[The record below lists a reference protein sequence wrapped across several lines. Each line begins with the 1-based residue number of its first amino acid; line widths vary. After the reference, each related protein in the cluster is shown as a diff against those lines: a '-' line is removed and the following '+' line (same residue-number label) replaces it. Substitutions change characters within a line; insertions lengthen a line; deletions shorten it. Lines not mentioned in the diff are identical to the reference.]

1 MKKIIDIYAQ
11 DIKDIF
17 TNYAMLIVVISLC
30 ILPSLYAWFNIK
42 ASWDPYGNTGNIPVA
57 VVNNDKGNTLRNK
70 YINIGDELINKLK
83 KNNKLGWKFVSES
96 EAEKGVKDGTYY
108 ASIEIPSNFSKD
120 LTSLITSNVK
130 RGEII
135 YTVNEKIN
143 AVAPKITDKGASS
156 IQLQVNQ
163 TVVETVS
170 QVLFETF
177 NTIGIE
183 LEKQLPKLSNIEN
196 TLIEV
201 QDKFPDIYNTVDLA
215 SDGISKIETFSKD
228 LKNDL
233 PMLKETLENSKSLSS
248 DVKDFLQSSK
258 GSINDILPIINND
271 VSLINDISSSIV
283 DISNSL
289 LDLASNNSDKLVNL
303 IDNLSVKLDGLS
315 NTNKSLVNF
324 LNKLNAIKPN
334 DSLTNTIN
342 KLSGLNSKIST
353 AISDLSTAKNQISS
367 GQIPST
373 GIINNINQVSK
384 DIQSITSNIY
394 NNFDS
399 NISNPINNIFDKG
412 FTVAD
417 NIIQVL
423 QSAEAKLPQ
432 ANDILDTVLKLSD
445 KGDKG
450 IQFAKENLP
459 KAEKIVN
466 ELVSAMEKVNK
477 DNNLNDLINL
487 LKNDVISEKNFL
499 KEPVTIT
506 EHKIYPIKNYG
517 SGMTPFYTVLALWV
531 GLLLLSSLLSAE
543 VHGEYKPFQIYFG
556 RGLTFGTIS
565 IIQSLIVSMGDIY
578 ILGVSP
584 KNPVLLILGS
594 VFISVVFT
602 SIIYSLVSIFGNIGK
617 ALGIVL
623 LVVQLAGSG
632 GTFPIQVTPKFFQI
646 VNPYLPFTYAI
657 SILREAIGGVYQP
670 VLTKDIIVL
679 CIYIVIFLVLALL
692 LKRPLNKLFEGFTN
706 KFASSRLSEH

>member
-228 LKNDL
+228 LKN
-233 PMLKETLENSKSLSS
+233 
-248 DVKDFLQSSK
+248 
-258 GSINDILPIINND
+258 
-271 VSLINDISSSIV
+271 
-283 DISNSL
+283 
-289 LDLASNNSDKLVNL
+289 
-303 IDNLSVKLDGLS
+303 
-315 NTNKSLVNF
+315 
-324 LNKLNAIKPN
+324 
-334 DSLTNTIN
+334 
-342 KLSGLNSKIST
+342 
-353 AISDLSTAKNQISS
+353 
-367 GQIPST
+367 
-373 GIINNINQVSK
+373 
-384 DIQSITSNIY
+384 
-394 NNFDS
+394 
-399 NISNPINNIFDKG
+399 
-412 FTVAD
+412 
-417 NIIQVL
+417 
-423 QSAEAKLPQ
+423 
-432 ANDILDTVLKLSD
+432 
-445 KGDKG
+445 
-450 IQFAKENLP
+450 
-459 KAEKIVN
+459 
-466 ELVSAMEKVNK
+466 
-477 DNNLNDLINL
+477 
-487 LKNDVISEKNFL
+487 
-499 KEPVTIT
+499 
-506 EHKIYPIKNYG
+506 
-517 SGMTPFYTVLALWV
+517 
-531 GLLLLSSLLSAE
+531 
-543 VHGEYKPFQIYFG
+543 
-556 RGLTFGTIS
+556 
-565 IIQSLIVSMGDIY
+565 
-578 ILGVSP
+578 
-584 KNPVLLILGS
+584 
-594 VFISVVFT
+594 
-602 SIIYSLVSIFGNIGK
+602 
-617 ALGIVL
+617 
-623 LVVQLAGSG
+623 
-632 GTFPIQVTPKFFQI
+632 
-646 VNPYLPFTYAI
+646 
-657 SILREAIGGVYQP
+657 
-670 VLTKDIIVL
+670 
-679 CIYIVIFLVLALL
+679 
-692 LKRPLNKLFEGFTN
+692 
-706 KFASSRLSEH
+706 